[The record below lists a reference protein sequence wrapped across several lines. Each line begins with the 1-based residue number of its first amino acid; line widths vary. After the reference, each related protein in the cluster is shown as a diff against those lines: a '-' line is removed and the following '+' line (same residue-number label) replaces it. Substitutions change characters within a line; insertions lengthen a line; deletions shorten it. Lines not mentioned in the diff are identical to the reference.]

1 LALPLWFVAVAL
13 ATTLSTNFADRSLL
27 LALPAMATLAAF
39 ALPTLSRTVA
49 ALVDWFTLLF
59 FSVLA
64 ITIWVIW
71 FAAQTGIPKQPA
83 ANLARLVP
91 GFVPSFSWSAFL
103 PALLASLIWIWL
115 VQWRVGRH
123 RSAIWKSLVLP
134 AGGTA
139 LSWLL
144 LMTLGLPAADY
155 ARSYVPMVR
164 NVSQEIRAQTPPDSE
179 PACVEFENLNRGQIA
194 AFQYHGQLRLI
205 PAKDSEQCPWL
216 LVDATTARPPRASL
230 NLSPWSLRLNVR
242 RRDDNSENIRLYQR
256 KSPIKV
262 N

>member
-1 LALPLWFVAVAL
+1 
-13 ATTLSTNFADRSLL
+13 
-27 LALPAMATLAAF
+27 
-39 ALPTLSRTVA
+39 
-49 ALVDWFTLLF
+49 
-59 FSVLA
+59 
-64 ITIWVIW
+64 
-71 FAAQTGIPKQPA
+71 
-83 ANLARLVP
+83 
-91 GFVPSFSWSAFL
+91 
-103 PALLASLIWIWL
+103 